1 MTNVRLIPP
10 AGKASTATVN
20 GRTYTCA
27 AGATIDV
34 VDFDAFAL
42 MSAAGWLQIA
52 PVGTTAQRPAKPG
65 VQQLYHDTTLG
76 YLIIW
81 EGAAWRN
88 PATGSA
94 V

>member
-1 MTNVRLIPP
+1 MPP
-10 AGKASTATVN
+10 GNGKSNTAVVN

-27 AGATIDV
+27 LGATLDV

-42 MSAAGWLQIA
+42 MSAAGWVQVA
-52 PVGTTAQRPAKPG
+52 PVGTTAQRPSKPG
-65 VQQLYHDTTLG
+65 IQTWYHDTTLG
-76 YLIIW
+76 RLIIY
-81 EGAAWRN
+81 EGAVWRD